1 MEGKLPP
8 APTVTLNN
16 GYKMPLV
23 GFGSYD
29 VFDKQECIDN
39 VTYFVKIGGQLIDT
53 ARHYGNEV

>member
-1 MEGKLPP
+1 
-8 APTVTLNN
+8 VTLNN